1 MSSADFLS
9 VLFIALGLS
18 ADCFAVALSG
28 SIALGKTSAAPLFR
42 LSTAF
47 GGFQAIMCLL
57 GWLAGQTVVN
67 FIAEYDHWVAFGL
80 LAIVGSRMLWE
91 AFHDDD
97 AREKNADITRGLL
110 LLTVSLAT
118 SIDSLAVGLS
128 FAFLQVNI
136 WLASLT
142 IGVTAFA
149 VTALSF
155 VVGRKAGQL
164 MGKRAEAVGGIILIL
179 IGLRILIEHLLE
191 G

>member
-1 MSSADFLS
+1 MSGADFLS

-28 SIALGKTSAAPLFR
+28 SIAQGKTSAAPLFR
-42 LSTAF
+42 LSSAF
-47 GGFQAIMCLL
+47 GGFQALMCIL

-80 LAIVGSRMLWE
+80 LAIIGGRMLWE
-91 AFHDDD
+91 AFHDADEH
-97 AREKNADITRGLL
+97 EKSADITRGLL
-110 LLTVSLAT
+110 LLTVSVAT

-142 IGVTAFA
+142 IGITAFTI
-149 VTALSF
+149 TALGF
-155 VVGRKAGQL
+155 LVGRKAGQL

-179 IGLRILIEHLLE
+179 IGLRILIEHLL
-191 G
+191 GN